1 MPSYAGKNDGEGA
14 SKIKGYITIESS
26 VGDMQ
31 NGVDT
36 EITIP
41 FEKDYTLHVKNTEG
55 DLKVEKISQNVQ
67 TTLGTL
73 DYKIKVSSENGTS
86 DVVTL
91 KETPDQVAM
100 IKDTL
105 TIDPAVGEGYGL
117 LEDGTIKLP
126 PDGWGG
132 HIYHYLFRKDHR
144 NPDRQQFCH
153 GNQYGNRV
161 LQRLRR
167 N

>member
-1 MPSYAGKNDGEGA
+1 MITIDFLPSYAGKNDGEGA

-26 VGDMQ
+26 VSDMQ
-31 NGVDT
+31 NGDDT

-91 KETPDQVAM
+91 KETPDQVG
-100 IKDTL
+100 D
-105 TIDPAVGEGYGL
+105 DQ
-117 LEDGTIKLP
+117 
-126 PDGWGG
+126 G
-132 HIYHYLFRKDHR
+132 HPDHR
-144 NPDRQQFCH
+144 SSS
-153 GNQYGNRV
+153 
-161 LQRLRR
+161 RR
-167 N
+167 GLWSA